1 MTQPISDSN
10 DDLQIIALTG
20 KIVTSY
26 VAGNTLA
33 PAALP
38 DLIKQVHDTLRR
50 LVTPEEV
57 VATPAEPLTP
67 AVPIRKSVTPD
78 YIVCLE
84 DGRKLKMLKRHLRTA
99 YGLSPEEYRVKWG
112 LPSDYPM
119 VAPNYAEQRSGLAK
133 AIGLGQ
139 RSRTE
144 GKPSGKRRRSSSA
157 AAE

>member
-1 MTQPISDSN
+1 MTQPITDSN

-26 VAGNTLA
+26 VAGNSLA
-33 PAALP
+33 PTALP

-57 VATPAEPLTP
+57 ATTPAEPLTP

-112 LPSDYPM
+112 LPTDYPM

-144 GKPSGKRRRSSSA
+144 DKPAGKRRRGSA

>member
-1 MTQPISDSN
+1 MTQTTATTEE
-10 DDLQIIALTG
+10 DLQLIALTG

-26 VAGNTLA
+26 VAANNLA
-33 PAALP
+33 PTALP
-38 DLIKQVHDTLRR
+38 DLIKQVHDTLKR
-50 LVTPEEV
+50 LTSPVEAAP
-57 VATPAEPLTP
+57 APAEPLVP
-67 AVPIRKSVTPD
+67 AVSIRKSVTPD

-99 YGLSPEEYRVKWG
+99 YGMTPEEYRAKWG

-139 RSRTE
+139 RARGE
-144 GKPSGKRRRSSSA
+144 KPGKRRRGPT